1 MKSLFPIL
9 ALASF
14 ASVISAQAVPQV
26 EAAAKEV
33 KEKGGVEPPISSL
46 ARGLLD
52 ASGDLVVKAKDGKLE
67 FEGSKKDAF
76 SASFIIT
83 NPTARR
89 SWTFPDGTGT
99 VGLQSTATL
108 AAAATV
114 SFAPASSV
122 SCYLLT
128 PAQNETINAV
138 KTGAVPGRSYF
149 IRILTSGIS
158 SHTLTFG
165 TNFKATGTLATGT
178 ADAKVFVVQFI
189 YDGTNFNEV
198 SRTAAM

>member
-67 FEGSKKDAF
+67 FE
-76 SASFIIT
+76 
-83 NPTARR
+83 ARR
-89 SWTFPDGTGT
+89 RMPSAPPLSSPTRRR
-99 VGLQSTATL
+99 
-108 AAAATV
+108 AAV
-114 SFAPASSV
+114 
-122 SCYLLT
+122 
-128 PAQNETINAV
+128 
-138 KTGAVPGRSYF
+138 GRS
-149 IRILTSGIS
+149 RTV
-158 SHTLTFG
+158 
-165 TNFKATGTLATGT
+165 LARW
-178 ADAKVFVVQFI
+178 ASNPRPRWRRLPRCRLRRPQ
-189 YDGTNFNEV
+189 V
-198 SRTAAM
+198 SRATC